1 MQTLPAS
8 EADLRKILHQRVE
21 ELDRIVPLPRPADP
35 DLKWRYVSCLQKS
48 VRRGHWQSALI
59 AADALLAVDPR
70 YCWRRLKVIALED
83 VGLAAPVECALV
95 LQAVRDSNFRRK
107 LGERRCLAALVDG
120 LATAV
125 KDRSLTHLLLLNH
138 NRPPPPP
145 MWAKYVD
152 SLELPWLI
160 AYLAKRGRSA
170 EKLGV
175 QVPLLYDRMPSETEV
190 ITLPP
195 DPYGDE
201 IIAGLPAC
209 AFDQHTSEGKRS
221 IAYFTVACNAVRE
234 FYERNRI
241 DKLKTAGIALF
252 FLEGRV
258 LDRKLEW
265 AGRTELC
272 AESRVFTCMFRGFET
287 VEQIDELTQIIS
299 ENRAQLN
306 DVRRRIVL

>member
-1 MQTLPAS
+1 MQKA
-8 EADLRKILHQRVE
+8 I
-21 ELDRIVPLPRPADP
+21 
-35 DLKWRYVSCLQKS
+35 
-48 VRRGHWQSALI
+48 RRGHTEAALI
-59 AADALLAVDPR
+59 AADSLLQVDAT
-70 YCWRRLKVIALED
+70 YLWRRLKVVALED
-83 VGLAAPVECALV
+83 VGMADPVACALV
-95 LQAVRDSNFRRK
+95 LQAVRDGNFRRK

-152 SLELPWLI
+152 SLKLPWLI
-160 AYLAKRGRSA
+160 AYLAERGRSA

-175 QVPLLYDRMPSETEV
+175 QVPLLYDRMPIETEV

-209 AFDQHTSEGKRS
+209 AFDQHTSEGKRA
-221 IAYFTVACNAVRE
+221 IAYFAVACNGVRE

-272 AESRVFTCMFRGFET
+272 AESRVFTCMSRGFET

-299 ENRAQLN
+299 DNRPQLN
-306 DVRRRIVL
+306 DVRRRVVS